1 MIRVVSSSSPSLS
14 SASFGPIAQA
24 SDREL
29 NTIPISSSS
38 TSSSPPPPQLLNI
51 NPVDIIT
58 KKEEED
64 GEDNVLGLNT
74 LDVDDAASAI
84 AQSHYSATMMSGT
97 SSSGA
102 SNNPNG
108 AGVGGGVSS
117 SSSSAGGGGGGWFG
131 KILGGSGGGGTAGNS
146 QKGVPSSQEQ
156 QQQQQQQKQTP
167 PPPPPPPLD
176 DKSIASSATAQS
188 ALPYPQQQQQQ
199 QPPQQRQDPRLYNAP
214 PWNLQQQQQQQLQQ
228 QRQQQPQR
236 QQQQPPPRQTQ
247 NQPQS
252 LPMNNNYYNTPN
264 NINNNNMII
273 DRDTYQSLLYELDE
287 STIREMT
294 LTHQL
299 QNISSYVS
307 SLTCETQYLTDKVDT
322 LSERLADVNA
332 NYHASH
338 SRNVELLANCT
349 ELSNMVDRLT
359 CELEVNAK
367 AISEREEMERELRA
381 ELRRATDELERLAC
395 LVETERFEEE
405 KMKFMQDLKE
415 KQLAKRM
422 KKKKKKGGF
431 WAWFFGWGGGDGGGN
446 NKEDGDGD
454 EALLGTDEEERRRA
468 ARELSRTTL
477 LHALRTERS
486 NVEELESAL
495 SALQRNNSAIVDVVA
510 SRDSI
515 ISELNDRVAVF
526 EEDKMVLK
534 AALRQLRAEIKEEA
548 PRTEQLVRDLE
559 EARMREVELMDEME
573 GMVEDH
579 RMEREEWESQLV
591 NLTKEQNKT
600 KEELELIGLYVD
612 QLEDRLANFAIARRE
627 LEVREQECERLEKVA
642 KEEADIGEEYK
653 RQLDDLTKEKEEMKA
668 LLEELVT
675 ERAETR
681 AKVDALTQEI
691 NDWKERLDEAER
703 RSEEIKSQSARQL
716 FLKLE
721 EEKVSWEQ
729 ALQHRLEDERHAWEE
744 EQSKA
749 LELALVNEKAKWQA
763 ESAQDNEAR
772 SKMEQ
777 AEIERRLSNEWTTRL
792 ERQRLELENQFLHDM
807 QSKLEEE
814 RSIWEETKENE
825 INERLSEEKS
835 LWEQEVA
842 NAKSNDDGEAPSSSF
857 SEEVERAAAKVFSRL
872 EESGVRF
879 GVSGPSLG
887 ELKDLFGN
895 PMNEDVS
902 NDSMDGVSN
911 PIHSVIDED
920 VSDTEKEVKTVHSV
934 REEQSAV
941 DEDEPT
947 SSESSPSANNPE
959 HRPLDKKWHARA
971 SQHLNARQ
979 RNIKPP
985 RSVPFRSVRK
995 AFSRSTGLHGLL
1007 TPSTVQLR
1015 QKMQKQSQQRQ
1026 QPARNRKDV
1035 GGGSNIM
1042 DDAAMNSFLHID
1054 DGIVSS
1060 EMKEQS
1066 DLPLPLSD
1074 DEDTD
1079 ESSWTSRSEV
1089 IDWEPPALPE
1099 MDDR

>member
-1 MIRVVSSSSPSLS
+1 
-14 SASFGPIAQA
+14 
-24 SDREL
+24 
-29 NTIPISSSS
+29 
-38 TSSSPPPPQLLNI
+38 
-51 NPVDIIT
+51 
-58 KKEEED
+58 
-64 GEDNVLGLNT
+64 
-74 LDVDDAASAI
+74 
-84 AQSHYSATMMSGT
+84 
-97 SSSGA
+97 
-102 SNNPNG
+102 
-108 AGVGGGVSS
+108 
-117 SSSSAGGGGGGWFG
+117 
-131 KILGGSGGGGTAGNS
+131 
-146 QKGVPSSQEQ
+146 
-156 QQQQQQQKQTP
+156 
-167 PPPPPPPLD
+167 
-176 DKSIASSATAQS
+176 
-188 ALPYPQQQQQQ
+188 
-199 QPPQQRQDPRLYNAP
+199 
-214 PWNLQQQQQQQLQQ
+214 
-228 QRQQQPQR
+228 
-236 QQQQPPPRQTQ
+236 
-247 NQPQS
+247 
-252 LPMNNNYYNTPN
+252 
-264 NINNNNMII
+264 MII

-681 AKVDALTQEI
+681 AKMDALTQEI

-763 ESAQDNEAR
+763 ESAQDNEAH

-777 AEIERRLSNEWTTRL
+777 AET
-792 ERQRLELENQFLHDM
+792 
-807 QSKLEEE
+807 
-814 RSIWEETKENE
+814 
-825 INERLSEEKS
+825 
-835 LWEQEVA
+835 
-842 NAKSNDDGEAPSSSF
+842 SSF

-879 GVSGPSLG
+879 GVSDPSLG

-941 DEDEPT
+941 DEDEPR

-959 HRPLDKKWHARA
+959 HRPLDKKSHARA
-971 SQHLNARQ
+971 SQHPNARQ

-1054 DGIVSS
+1054 EGIVSS